1 MSLTDQEVCIVD
13 DDASVRTAVSSLVR
27 SLGLRAR
34 LFASAEEFLA
44 AGCATDLVIS
54 DLQMPGMSGLELLEL
69 LRGRDDGVPFIVI
82 SAFLQDGAPGRA
94 AQAGAS
100 CVLGKPFRADALV
113 GCIERALAGP
123 GVPDARD
130 HTHV

>member
-44 AGCATDLVIS
+44 AGCAADLVIS
-54 DLQMPGMSGLELLEL
+54 DLQMPGISGIELLEL
-69 LRGRDDGVPFIVI
+69 LRARADRVPFII
-82 SAFLQDGAPGRA
+82 ITAFLQDTAQGRA
-94 AQAGAS
+94 TQAGAA
-100 CVLGKPFRADALV
+100 CMLGKPFRADALI
-113 GCIERALAGP
+113 GCIERALSP
-123 GVPDARD
+123 GA

>member
-1 MSLTDQEVCIVD
+1 MSLSDQEVCIVD

-44 AGCATDLVIS
+44 AGCAADLVIS
-54 DLQMPGMSGLELLEL
+54 DVQMPGISGIELLEL
-69 LRGRDDGVPFIVI
+69 LRGRADQVPFIVI
-82 SAFLQDGAPGRA
+82 TAFLQDAVNGRA
-94 AQAGAS
+94 AQAGAA
-100 CVLGKPFRADALV
+100 CVLGKPFRADALI
-113 GCIERALAGP
+113 GCIERALGN
-123 GVPDARD
+123 G